1 MSLVI
6 VPCKRGLTRNESDS
20 QRHGKIIFQKNN
32 RDYFNEIHVIQIQSI
47 IQLDNF
53 IQLYRKALVS
63 KTLLKVMSNSSSFD
77 KENHNRE
84 GDLDTRSLLV

>member
-1 MSLVI
+1 MCPAKEALQGMN
-6 VPCKRGLTRNESDS
+6 PTANC
-20 QRHGKIIFQKNN
+20 HGKIIFQKSN

-63 KTLLKVMSNSSSFD
+63 KTLLKVMSNSSSYD